1 MPFTRGAWGLGCALL
16 VGTFAACSGSR
27 SDELGQATQA
37 DSASA
42 NLKAVIRQTNS
53 WGSGY
58 CANVDI
64 INSGT
69 ATASTWVVVLE
80 LNQASIYSSWN
91 GNFSGSGSRKTVTPV
106 GWNASVGAGATL
118 QAFGYCANTT
128 GSNST
133 PTVVSPL
140 GNTGGG
146 GAGGAGGTAGSGSV
160 AGGGSGGSVAGGG

>member
-91 GNFSGSGSRKTVTPV
+91 GTFTGSGSRKTITPV
-106 GWNASVGAGATL
+106 GWNASVAPGTTL

-128 GSNST
+128 GSNSA
-133 PTVVSPL
+133 PTIISPL
-140 GNTGGG
+140 GDGTGGG
-146 GAGGAGGTAGSGSV
+146 GAGGSSGSGSGDAGKGGALAGSG
-160 AGGGSGGSVAGGG
+160 